1 MTKGRARGSGK
12 IERRGGQEAP
22 AQHAGAR
29 HTQVRPGWHA
39 VEHEALPQP
48 TYWPAVMA
56 FGITLLFWGLVTSY
70 LILVVGL
77 IVLAVALAGWIGDLL
92 HAE

>member
-1 MTKGRARGSGK
+1 
-12 IERRGGQEAP
+12 
-22 AQHAGAR
+22 
-29 HTQVRPGWHA
+29 
-39 VEHEALPQP
+39 VEHEALPRP